1 MTINFQEVILPTLN
15 FNEIR
20 TFYIIFVRLF
30 ICVFRSHM
38 SHNIESH
45 IVMVCTIA
53 SIVLASFSLM
63 FIYCNKL
70 SRELADAE

>member
-38 SHNIESH
+38 SHDIKSH
-45 IVMVCTIA
+45 IVIA